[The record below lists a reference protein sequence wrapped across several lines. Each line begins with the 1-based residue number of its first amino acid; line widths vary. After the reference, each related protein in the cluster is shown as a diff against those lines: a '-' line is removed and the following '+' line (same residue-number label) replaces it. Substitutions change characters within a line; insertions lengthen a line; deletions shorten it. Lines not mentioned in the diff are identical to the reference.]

1 MSSLALPPPC
11 DSVAQAGDPDVASS
25 IRGDPS
31 AGDAS
36 SNPGP
41 ARLRPA
47 ALRSAQVGEVER
59 DKMKVSNVDILR
71 REGRWA
77 HTTLLLTNYYSN
89 CTHTI
94 PRAHAGVT
102 VSTVQNTHM
111 TRFGDLGFRP
121 TITLEGALT
130 QPSVSHFMMDDTTVQ
145 GPSKVSKPLPILRT

>member
-1 MSSLALPPPC
+1 MSSLALSAPC

-59 DKMKVSNVDILR
+59 DKVKVSNVDILR
-71 REGRWA
+71 RREERGDG
-77 HTTLLLTNYYSN
+77 HTQLYYLLT
-89 CTHTI
+89 TT
-94 PRAHAGVT
+94 VT
-102 VSTVQNTHM
+102 VH
-111 TRFGDLGFRP
+111 
-121 TITLEGALT
+121 T
-130 QPSVSHFMMDDTTVQ
+130 QFPERMQASQ
-145 GPSKVSKPLPILRT
+145 